1 MTPEQK
7 ARQEIDRQLD
17 ACSWIVQ
24 DYRSMNIAAGLGVAV
39 REFPLQSGPADY
51 LLYVD
56 RKAAGVIVA
65 KLTRHPRGTAIR
77 STWKPSTGSSTPMAS
92 KW

>member
-1 MTPEQK
+1 MRPEQK
-7 ARQEIDRQLD
+7 ARQDIDRQLD
-17 ACSWIVQ
+17 ACGWIVQ

-56 RKAAGVIVA
+56 RKAAGACARVVRR
-65 KLTRHPRGTAIR
+65 LHHDRDGDGRN
-77 STWKPSTGSSTPMAS
+77 
-92 KW
+92 